1 MPSIFEGALGMQL
14 RYAINLR
21 RYGEGALGRQLCRS
35 ARRCGEG
42 APGRKLRYA
51 FYIRRCGE
59 GAQEGSYAML
69 PILMGKAAM
78 ICYLS
83 RLRKEDVRCSYAAQL
98 DSMEREP

>member
-1 MPSIFEGALGMQL
+1 
-14 RYAINLR
+14 
-21 RYGEGALGRQLCRS
+21 
-35 ARRCGEG
+35 
-42 APGRKLRYA
+42 
-51 FYIRRCGE
+51 
-59 GAQEGSYAML
+59 ML